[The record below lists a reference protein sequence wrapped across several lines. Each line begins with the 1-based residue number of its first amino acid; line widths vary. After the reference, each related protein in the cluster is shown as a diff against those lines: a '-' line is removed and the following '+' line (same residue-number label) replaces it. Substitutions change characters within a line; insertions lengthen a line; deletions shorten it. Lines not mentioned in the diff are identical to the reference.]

1 MRPKKNDPYAG
12 TAESIGKLVDTS
24 PELFSPQSKKDRLAN
39 KSKMSSD
46 EFKEVLKST
55 FKLKDKIRVIP
66 PKSPEN
72 SSSKFSAYAFDSDEF
87 GPAKIILSAGE
98 AGNKGNVYEAD
109 MVERLR
115 IAVGPEP
122 KEDPIAEEVLR
133 SIGAED
139 TKSMSPDDIEATG
152 KSDTRRKLSFDGPQ
166 YVGDKISDMTV
177 TYRGRPKYIS
187 LKNVQGHVVYNGGTV
202 PGIEYLEEKN
212 KVTLDQGQYGSRP
225 FTKRVLDALN
235 VDPNRIVHGLNKYVT
250 ESGEVGSYEPQLG
263 VDVDSVQKLLG
274 SAVGYGYYYVKQTKE
289 GGVSAVDLTSKESVE
304 KFIGSV
310 DAVSIKYPDKKS
322 KSTVVR
328 VDLVPP
334 SKGALADFKSALI
347 ELRDTRGGVAK
358 PEIKIKL
365 M

>member
-1 MRPKKNDPYAG
+1 
-12 TAESIGKLVDTS
+12 
-24 PELFSPQSKKDRLAN
+24 
-39 KSKMSSD
+39 
-46 EFKEVLKST
+46 
-55 FKLKDKIRVIP
+55 
-66 PKSPEN
+66 
-72 SSSKFSAYAFDSDEF
+72 
-87 GPAKIILSAGE
+87 
-98 AGNKGNVYEAD
+98 
-109 MVERLR
+109 
-115 IAVGPEP
+115 
-122 KEDPIAEEVLR
+122 
-133 SIGAED
+133 
-139 TKSMSPDDIEATG
+139 MSPDDIEATG

-166 YVGDKISDMTV
+166 YVGDKISDVTV

-202 PGIEYLEEKN
+202 PGIEYSEEKN

-225 FTKRVLDALN
+225 FTKSVLDALN
-235 VDPNRIVHGLNKYVT
+235 VDPNRIVDGLNKYVT
-250 ESGEVGSYEPQLG
+250 ESGEVGSYEPQPG

-289 GGVSAVDLTSKESVE
+289 GGVSVVDLTSKESVE

-310 DAVSIKYPDKKS
+310 AAVSIKYPDKKS

-334 SKGALADFKSALI
+334 SKGDLADFKSALI
-347 ELRDTRGGVAK
+347 ELRDARGGVAK